1 MELNFKKL
9 GDTGEHL
16 IILHGL
22 FGSLDN
28 WLTLGKYLSQD
39 YQVWLVDQRNHGQ
52 SPHSEEFDYL
62 VLAEDLSDFIKA
74 HQIENPLVLGHSM
87 GGKTVMHFATQY
99 PKLVQKLIVV
109 DIAPVSYPVHHEAIL
124 KAMNQV
130 DFSKIN
136 RRGEVDEILAEGIE
150 EASVRQ
156 FLVKNI
162 FWKTKT
168 ELAWRFNLPVLTQTI
183 DEISA
188 GVKIDGVYEGETL
201 FIAGGTSNYITE
213 QYHSK
218 IFEYFPKATIKT
230 IAHAGHWVH
239 AEAPEE
245 FITIVKDFIEK

>member
-1 MELNFKKL
+1 MELNFKKI

-52 SPHSEEFDYL
+52 SPHSEAFDYL
-62 VLAEDLSDFIKA
+62 LLAKDLSEFIET
-74 HQIENPLVLGHSM
+74 HQIKNPFVLGHSM

-136 RRGEVDEILAEGIE
+136 RRGDVDEILAEGIE

-156 FLVKNI
+156 FLLKNI
-162 FWKTKT
+162 YWKTKT

-183 DEISA
+183 EEISA
-188 GVKIDGVYEGETL
+188 GVRIEGTYDGETL
-201 FIAGGTSNYITE
+201 FVAGGTSNYITE

-245 FITIVKDFIEK
+245 FITIVKDFMEK

>member
-1 MELNFKKL
+1 MELNFKKI

-52 SPHSEEFDYL
+52 SPHSEAFDYL
-62 VLAEDLSDFIKA
+62 VLAKDLNEFIET
-74 HQIENPLVLGHSM
+74 HQIKNPFVLGHSM

-136 RRGEVDEILAEGIE
+136 RRGDVDEILAEGIE

-156 FLVKNI
+156 FLLKNI
-162 FWKTKT
+162 YWKTKT
-168 ELAWRFNLPVLTQTI
+168 ELAWRFNLPVLTKTI
-183 DEISA
+183 EEISA
-188 GVKIDGVYEGETL
+188 GVRIEGAYDGETL

-245 FITIVKDFIEK
+245 FITIVKDFMEK